1 MSWSWTLVRTAC
13 SSSEASRIRVT
24 PAVLERLE
32 REARRAAPRECCGF
46 LAGRRGLIEVVYPLR
61 NAAARPTVEYFADV
75 RDVLE
80 AFRTMRARGE
90 ELLGI
95 YHSHPAS
102 AAYPSATDVERA
114 YYPEAVYFIIS
125 LQPTLDLRAY
135 RIISGKVEAVTIEVV
150 EGA

>member
-1 MSWSWTLVRTAC
+1 MTRTVVAQM
-13 SSSEASRIRVT
+13 ED
-24 PAVLERLE
+24 
-32 REARRAAPRECCGF
+32 EARRAAPRECCGF
-46 LAGRRGLIEVVYPLR
+46 LAGRRGIGEIIYPLR
-61 NAAARPTVEYFADV
+61 NVAARPTVEYFADV

-102 AAYPSATDVERA
+102 AAYPSATDIERA

-125 LQPTLDLRAY
+125 LQPVLDLRAY
-135 RIISGKVEAVTIEVV
+135 RIISGKVEAVTIEVI
-150 EGA
+150 EDA